1 MKFKKLVKSDINF
14 TDHDLFVH
22 QLANIQQEINYF
34 LGVVDEL
41 NYRDPVITQG
51 FKNITKELELIKTH
65 LNID

>member
-41 NYRDPVITQG
+41 NYRDPVISQG
-51 FKNITKELELIKTH
+51 FKIITKELEIIKNH